1 MWVKPK
7 SKQQTIISSGVIER
21 IKCGR
26 KGKKPGICQLLSLD
40 SLSSQITKKNQLSYS
55 GSHF

>member
-40 SLSSQITKKNQLSYS
+40 K
-55 GSHF
+55 